1 MSIITFFCAC
11 DATIT
16 AIWFCRLPGEALQ
29 FALKHRPRSSINNLD
44 KTTIMPT
51 NMQETIRNKLVNR
64 FSPEFLDLVNE
75 SNNHNVAPGSESHF
89 RVTLVCEAFEGIT
102 LIQRHRLV
110 NECLKQELA
119 GQIHA
124 LALHTFTRDQWASR
138 QQQSPE
144 SPDCL
149 GGEK

>member
-1 MSIITFFCAC
+1 
-11 DATIT
+11 
-16 AIWFCRLPGEALQ
+16 
-29 FALKHRPRSSINNLD
+29 
-44 KTTIMPT
+44 
-51 NMQETIRNKLVNR
+51 MQETIHTKLVEA
-64 FSPEFLDLVNE
+64 FKPDFLDIVNE

-89 RVTLVCEAFEGIT
+89 RVTLVSEAFEGCT

-110 NECLKQELA
+110 NECLKQEFA

-124 LALHTFTRDQWASR
+124 LALHTFTKDQWTSR
-138 QQQSPE
+138 QQKTPV